1 MLSEMRFRNHYR
13 CGINRG
19 EDDPKV
25 TGLPSL
31 LFISSIP
38 IIQLDNKN
46 IAILLKNKGIAIV
59 YLGLFYYL

>member
-1 MLSEMRFRNHYR
+1 MKHKQQEE
-13 CGINRG
+13 G
-19 EDDPKV
+19 DPKV
-25 TGLPSL
+25 NGLPSL
-31 LFISSIP
+31 LFISSTP